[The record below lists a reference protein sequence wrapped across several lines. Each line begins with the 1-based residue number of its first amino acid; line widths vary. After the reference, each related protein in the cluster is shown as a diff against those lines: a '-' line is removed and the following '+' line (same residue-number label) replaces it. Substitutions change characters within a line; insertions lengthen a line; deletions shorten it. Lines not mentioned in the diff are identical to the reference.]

1 MKRKTN
7 LALELTAIAVMAVVV
22 CVLGLLQYR
31 WTDEISAGEQ
41 DRLKSVLATSV
52 RSFDQEFSYDFEHIC
67 ESFEIDPEEPASTI
81 QSRIIRQY
89 SNWLQ
94 TTSQANLLG
103 GVMIWRADAKDGATL
118 ETLDRHNRQFEKARW
133 PPQLE
138 PLYPSLQYQFARLP
152 TLMSGHAATYYPW
165 TFYGDAPALVR
176 QIFKITSEVGESDM
190 EVRPIG
196 FLIIQID

>member
-81 QSRIIRQY
+81 KSRIIRQY
-89 SNWLQ
+89 AGWLQ

-103 GVMIWRADAKDGATL
+103 GVMIWRPDG
-118 ETLDRHNRQFEKARW
+118 EDGSPSEVLDRHDRHFAKGSLAARV
-133 PPQLE
+133 
-138 PLYPSLQYQFARLP
+138 RI
-152 TLMSGHAATYYPW
+152 
-165 TFYGDAPALVR
+165 ALSV
-176 QIFKITSEVGESDM
+176 S
-190 EVRPIG
+190 
-196 FLIIQID
+196 